1 MFGRDEFMGS
11 SEGGLSSTGWME
23 AIRRNGTLDSARLNA
38 LAELVNDR
46 GMNQYTQEAQGR
58 VGKGQG
64 SHATSC
70 RSLLTGASKLPFAA
84 LLAIQF
90 GKNPTGARD
99 RNDRADA
106 TGGVLGYEFNTAAA
120 AIRSPSPTRTAAAG
134 SPARCRP
141 GRRSSARSFTA
152 SRWRRWIAAG
162 SPACGAWRVARP
174 LPEFSALRVE
184 AGQSLAPVP
193 QP

>member
-1 MFGRDEFMGS
+1 
-11 SEGGLSSTGWME
+11 ME

-38 LAELVNDR
+38 VAALVNDR
-46 GMNQYTQEAQGR
+46 DMNQYTQEAQGR
-58 VGKGQG
+58 VGKRQG
-64 SHATSC
+64 SHATWC

-90 GKNPTGARD
+90 GENPTWAGD

-106 TGGVLGYEFNTAAA
+106 TGGVLGYELNTAAA
-120 AIRSPSPTRTAAAG
+120 AIRSPSPVRTVAAG
-134 SPARCRP
+134 SPARCRS
-141 GRRSSARSFTA
+141 GRRSAARSFTA

-162 SPACGAWRVARP
+162 SPARLTSRRARP
-174 LPEFSALRVE
+174 LPEFSGLRVE
-184 AGQSLAPVP
+184 AGQGLAPVP